1 MTSAT
6 CVLSSE
12 PAPVARGRAW
22 ALGETAAI
30 FIVFFLFAASPPPA
44 ANEYSLPAPADASKG
59 EDKKEE
65 AKPMPPAAPTAPP
78 AEGVKK

>member
-1 MTSAT
+1 MKSRLMVCA
-6 CVLSSE
+6 LS
-12 PAPVARGRAW
+12 
-22 ALGETAAI
+22 
-30 FIVFFLFAASPPPA
+30 FAALSIAACGRDEAQKPASSSASLPPA